1 MLHSFGL
8 GFFFLISISPFT
20 CETPCPRANYLPLS
34 VYSLLLCEFSC
45 VRCIST
51 ACVTLSTG
59 EVRDWQV
66 RVWESSPSESFT
78 WISFRAGPQGGLGFR
93 GERAGTLCGNLR
105 AFSTERPALSGHLWE
120 VEGSGWWVREVEWSP
135 CPRWGDEQ
143 VSKVIMRKGELFLSP
158 ALHSH
163 VQSSFLTL
171 ISSGKCA
178 PVFLSAFVYVAVIS
192 CVLFGLRIMLS
203 KMTAGVH
210 RY

>member
-1 MLHSFGL
+1 MRLPVPEPIIFPYLCIVCFCVSFHV
-8 GFFFLISISPFT
+8 
-20 CETPCPRANYLPLS
+20 CAVYL
-34 VYSLLLCEFSC
+34 
-45 VRCIST
+45 
-51 ACVTLSTG
+51 VTLFTG

-120 VEGSGWWVREVEWSP
+120 VEGSGWWVREVERSP

-158 ALHSH
+158 ALRSH

-192 CVLFGLRIMLS
+192 RVLFGLRIMLS